1 MEDIKG
7 DVEKEIGEKAKC
19 MLPPPPPLVPK
30 ESLKQLKAEWS
41 FENKVWWSTHSLGSN
56 SDWL

>member
-19 MLPPPPPLVPK
+19 MLPPPPTFSAQRVIKTTESRMEFWEQGLV
-30 ESLKQLKAEWS
+30 EH
-41 FENKVWWSTHSLGSN
+41 T
-56 SDWL
+56 